1 MLASALVIALHGAKT
16 HAVRH
21 RVKPAPITVSINA
34 APLWIEPAPR
44 YVHDRLLV
52 PVRRILGAL
61 GLPFNRVGRR
71 ITTQVSDRTIYLT
84 VGSKIASVNGAPVVL
99 ESAPV
104 ELKGVLFAP
113 LRFFSAGLGAQAV
126 YNAKTQ
132 NVEITSSLAG
142 RSATLSA
149 GADGTHDYKGI
160 VEAVDN
166 DSQPPTI
173 TVTSGAS
180 VKTIAIPFSASVI
193 IDDVVANATTPGTLQ
208 DVHVGDYA
216 KIELRKDNSV
226 NRVVDAFASRQGTI
240 AAISGNT
247 LVLSDGHVIVPTGVT
262 TLSLNGQGAK
272 TGDLHIDDDL
282 TVRYNLV
289 TSEIR
294 EVVATRKA
302 AGTPAP
308 VGAVAIASIEPSLR
322 HPLRPGET
330 FEVLMKGTPGGQAS
344 YDVGPYFRGIA
355 LREASPGVYAATYK
369 IPRGANFAAAP
380 LFGYLRV
387 RDSDAPRA
395 QSTIEVSAS
404 STPPGIG
411 DFGPD
416 QGQTVNNPDPSIY
429 ATFASAAVPVN
440 VSSITLIIN
449 GHDVTASSNRSAAF
463 IEYHPLNTFGDGPV
477 HVTVRVAD
485 LAGNVATKS
494 WTFTVKT
501 H

>member
-1 MLASALVIALHGAKT
+1 MLASVFVAALHGAKP
-16 HAVRH
+16 HAVHMRT
-21 RVKPAPITVSINA
+21 KATPITVSINA
-34 APLWIEPAPR
+34 APLSIDPAPR

-52 PVRRILGAL
+52 PVRRILSAL

-71 ITTQVSDRTIYLT
+71 ISTQVSDRTIYLT
-84 VGSKIASVNGAPVVL
+84 VGSNIASVNGEPVVL
-99 ESAPV
+99 DSVPL

-113 LRFFSAGLGAQAV
+113 LRFFTAGLGAQAV

-142 RSATLSA
+142 RSATLST
-149 GADGTHDYKGI
+149 GADGTHEYKGI

-166 DSQPPTI
+166 DSEPPSI

-180 VKTIAIPFSASVI
+180 VKTIAIPFSAGVI
-193 IDDVVANATTPGTLQ
+193 INDIVANTTTPGTLQ

-216 KIELRKDNSV
+216 KIELRRDNSV

-247 LVLSDGHVIVPTGVT
+247 LVLSDGHVIVPNGVT
-262 TLSLNGQGAK
+262 ALSLNGQGAK
-272 TGDLHIDDDL
+272 TTDLHIDDDL
-282 TVRYNLV
+282 TVRYNLI

-294 EVVATRKA
+294 EIVATRRA
-302 AGTPAP
+302 TGTPPPA
-308 VGAVAIASIEPSLR
+308 GAVSITSIEPSLT

-330 FEVLMKGTPGGQAS
+330 FEVVMKGTPGGQATF
-344 YDVGPYFRGIA
+344 DVGPYFRGLA
-355 LREASPGVYAATYK
+355 LREASPGSYTASYK
-369 IPRGANFAAAP
+369 IPRGANFSAAP

-387 RDSDAPRA
+387 RDADAPRA
-395 QSTIEVSAS
+395 QSTVEVSAS

-429 ATFASAAVPVN
+429 ATFAAAAVPIN

-449 GHDVTASSNRSAAF
+449 GHDVTSSTNRSASF
-463 IEYHPLNTFGDGPV
+463 IEYHPLNTFGDGLV

-485 LAGNVATKS
+485 LAGNIATKS
-494 WTFTVKT
+494 WTFNVKT